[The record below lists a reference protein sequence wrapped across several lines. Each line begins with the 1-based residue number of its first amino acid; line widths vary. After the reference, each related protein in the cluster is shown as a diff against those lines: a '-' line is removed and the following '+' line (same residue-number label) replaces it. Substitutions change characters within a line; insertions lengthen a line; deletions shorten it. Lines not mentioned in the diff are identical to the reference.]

1 VPELN
6 QYLQLHCKLQLQCA
20 ALRRAHSDKDS
31 TVYRSRGTALLQRA
45 VDTVCKV
52 LGFVGHIVSYSCFR
66 DLAPYSLVES
76 ADVSKQ
82 NILFHPGVKCVSLWM
97 WFSFKNQE
105 NLRHPPYAKW
115 LQTESPL
122 LHCNNV
128 FVVTMC
134 TGRAS
139 EGNRT
144 QRLKSV
150 Q

>member
-1 VPELN
+1 M
-6 QYLQLHCKLQLQCA
+6 
-20 ALRRAHSDKDS
+20 
-31 TVYRSRGTALLQRA
+31 YRSSGTALLQRA
-45 VDTVCKV
+45 VDAVCTV

-66 DLAPYSLVES
+66 DLAPCSLVES

-82 NILFHPGVKCVSLWM
+82 HILFHAGVKCVSLCVWLE
-97 WFSFKNQE
+97 FRNQE

-134 TGRAS
+134 AGRAS
-139 EGNRT
+139 DGNRT
-144 QRLKSV
+144 QRLK
-150 Q
+150 